1 MMAAPGAALVPVLHA
16 AFVLFVALGAFLVL
30 RRPHLARLH
39 LPAAAWGVLIELNG
53 WICPLT
59 TIENDLRLRAGL
71 DGYGGGFVEHYLLSL
86 LYPGGLTR
94 THQLVL
100 AALVLAVNGALYWRL
115 WSQRRRRQRA

>member
-1 MMAAPGAALVPVLHA
+1 M
-16 AFVLFVALGAFLVL
+16 
-30 RRPHLARLH
+30 
-39 LPAAAWGVLIELNG
+39 LIELNG